1 MGAGRRHSGQ
11 RITTRIKVPTAGTL
25 LNLTYDPTLQ
35 MRAAVKWIP
44 WCGSAQY
51 IPLYCKNYS
60 AEVREGRLLELIAFP
75 ARGKNSV
82 FWWFQWLC
90 SFRCTEWHSLCL
102 LLSNLRRNKDTEVER
117 GEKKKNKLPNKRHG
131 KLPKGEVASLFFT
144 EAYNSATIRALRAF
158 CHFFSV
164 YMCIYWVD

>member
-1 MGAGRRHSGQ
+1 M
-11 RITTRIKVPTAGTL
+11 PTAGTL

-35 MRAAVKWIP
+35 MRAVVKWIP
-44 WCGSAQY
+44 WRGSAQY

-60 AEVREGRLLELIAFP
+60 AEVTEGRLLELNAFP
-75 ARGKNSV
+75 ARGEKKSV
-82 FWWFQWLC
+82 LRWWQWLC
-90 SFRCTEWHSLCL
+90 SLRWTEWHSLCL

-117 GEKKKNKLPNKRHG
+117 GGEKKNKLPNKRHG

-144 EAYNSATIRALRAF
+144 EAYITATIRTLRVF

-164 YMCIYWVD
+164 YLCTYWVDRDRKQTLFWNE

>member
-1 MGAGRRHSGQ
+1 M
-11 RITTRIKVPTAGTL
+11 PTAGTL

-44 WCGSAQY
+44 WRGSAQY

-60 AEVREGRLLELIAFP
+60 AEVRGGRLLELNAFP
-75 ARGKNSV
+75 ARGENVQSSDGFSGSV
-82 FWWFQWLC
+82 LSDAQSDTVCACYFQIWGGT
-90 SFRCTEWHSLCL
+90 RTRKWRE
-102 LLSNLRRNKDTEVER
+102 

-144 EAYNSATIRALRAF
+144 EAFKTATTGALRVF

-164 YMCIYWVD
+164 YLWIYWVDRDRKQNPFLKINK